1 MKKRMNLSEPKE
13 TKDGITYFEYPVEDR
28 VLKMFVSGSPSRLE
42 EETQEEYKMRRKLN
56 RGSMKRFKRG
66 RMLWNPYVLGNSK
79 GLQHNERNRET
90 VTAFIEQ
97 MKKQQEE
104 NNEQENVEE

>member
-1 MKKRMNLSEPKE
+1 MMSEEKVTE
-13 TKDGITYFEYPVEDR
+13 SGIVYFEYPVEDR
-28 VLKMFVSGSPSRLE
+28 VLKMFVSSAPSRLE
-42 EETQEEYKMRRKLN
+42 EETHEEYKMRRKLN

-66 RMLWNPYVLGNSK
+66 RMLWNPYILGNSK

-97 MKKQQEE
+97 MRKQQEE
-104 NNEQENVEE
+104 NNEQKDVGK

>member
-1 MKKRMNLSEPKE
+1 MMSEEKVTE
-13 TKDGITYFEYPVEDR
+13 SGIVYFEYPVEDR
-28 VLKMFVSGSPSRLE
+28 ILKMFVSNSPSRLE
-42 EETQEEYKMRRKLN
+42 EETHEEYKTRRKIN

-66 RMLWNPYVLGNSK
+66 RMLWNPYILGNSK

-104 NNEQENVEE
+104 NNEQEDVEE